1 MHKCGHKLIT
11 NKIINVVHV
20 KKYAHLECYEDYL
33 ISKNQLKIKT

>member
-11 NKIINVVHV
+11 NKIIHV